1 MPTAGEAIALP
12 NFTNQNHF
20 PELTKRSPTVPK
32 SDTFGK
38 ANANA
43 QSHDQNKRSDVW
55 VKLTPITIAPSALGE

>member
-38 ANANA
+38 AKIPRPKQKERCLGKANT
-43 QSHDQNKRSDVW
+43 HNNRSVS
-55 VKLTPITIAPSALGE
+55 IR